1 MRNLSGFTLLFLTSV
16 VEFVFAFQSSPPTT
30 TTTST
35 RTRAKN
41 CGNTILFN
49 SNTLTSEVE
58 DVLKSEYP
66 LFHELIFSKNAQV
79 WKSLSEACA
88 TSEEDREPGF
98 TIFAPND
105 AAMRSLGER
114 RLEQLDDV
122 RNLESAEK
130 MASFHAVDEVVE
142 IGQLFNSAGVVTLG
156 GVVDV
161 GRTVVGGFM
170 GIGGKEDGGTTV
182 NGAKVLQTLE
192 VGSEDVNVSS
202 NINIYKK
209 AFIHETDALISPEI
223 LWRYFDQLRIPGSK

>member
-1 MRNLSGFTLLFLTSV
+1 M
-16 VEFVFAFQSSPPTT
+16 
-30 TTTST
+30 
-35 RTRAKN
+35 
-41 CGNTILFN
+41 
-49 SNTLTSEVE
+49 
-58 DVLKSEYP
+58 KSEYP